1 MLTMQFDVA
10 ETAGNG
16 LAPDVMIDVSGLSK
30 SFTIHAQAAMQIAA
44 LRAVSF
50 QLRAGECVA
59 LTGPSGA
66 GKSTLLRCI
75 YGNYLATCGTIS
87 IRDRKRGAVT
97 VTGADPRDIIAL
109 RKDTI
114 GYVSQ
119 FLRAIPRVGAQALV
133 ASSLVELGEKKEAAM
148 RHAAELLERLA
159 IPQKLWALP
168 PATFSGGEQQRIN
181 IARGLIADH
190 PILLLDEPTASL
202 DAANSAI
209 VSELILER
217 RNKGTAIMGIFHD
230 EETRDRVAT
239 RLFPLQAA

>member
-1 MLTMQFDVA
+1 MQFDVA
-10 ETAGNG
+10 ETAGNR

-30 SFTIHAQAAMQIAA
+30 SFTIHAQSATRITA

-75 YGNYLATCGTIS
+75 YGNYLATCGTVS
-87 IRDRKRGAVT
+87 IRDQKRGTVT
-97 VTGADPRDIIAL
+97 VTGADPREIIAL

-133 ASSLVELGEKKEAAM
+133 ASPLVELGVKEAVAL
-148 RHAAELLERLA
+148 RRAAELLERLA